1 MAKPTGKQK
10 LTIAAAER
18 TVTGTRVRH
27 LRTAG
32 TLPAVLYGKGRP
44 SVNIQV
50 PAEEFGKIFAKAG
63 ESTLVY
69 LGLDGKDY
77 PTIIK
82 DIARNPVT
90 GTPIHADFYAV
101 KLDEKIKA
109 KVPVVFVGE
118 SPAVKESAGIF
129 VRNVNEVEVEA
140 LPTDLPYEVTVD
152 ISKLANIDDRITLA
166 DLHVE
171 KATIIGQPDEIV
183 ATVQAPKTEEELAA
197 ELAAPTTAVEE
208 VEEIKKEA
216 PAEEV
221 PEEEAPAAAP
231 AAPTPEAK

>member
-1 MAKPTGKQK
+1 MAKHTAKQK
-10 LTIAAAER
+10 LTLAATER
-18 TVTGTRVRH
+18 TVTGSRVRH
-27 LRTAG
+27 LRAAG
-32 TLPAVLYGKGRP
+32 TLPAVLYGKGQP
-44 SVNIQV
+44 SQNIEI
-50 PAEEFGKIFAKAG
+50 PTEEFVKIYTKAG

-69 LGLDGKDY
+69 LGLGGKDY

-82 DIARNPVT
+82 EVAREPIS
-90 GTPIHADFYAV
+90 GSPIHADFYAV

-109 KVPVVFVGE
+109 KVPVVFIGE
-118 SPAVKESAGIF
+118 SPAVKDLSGIF

-166 DLHVE
+166 DIHVDN
-171 KATIIGQPDEIV
+171 AVIIGQAEDII
-183 ATVQAPKTEEELAA
+183 ATVQAPKSEEELAA

-208 VEEIKKEA
+208 VEEIKKEV

-221 PEEEAPAAAP
+221 PAEGEAPAAAP
-231 AAPTPEAK
+231 AAPEAK